1 MTELEKKLHVLM
13 KPGHSVK
20 LTEITEFQDN
30 WNNSTNLSCKH
41 AYNIEITHD
50 DDAYKF
56 VPSRTANKYYKDIEQ
71 LYKEEYP
78 NGEFYLTGFSECGG
92 DVVITV
98 MKRIR
103 KAVV

>member
-1 MTELEKKLHVLM
+1 MAFLKKLYALM
-13 KPGHSVK
+13 KPEHSVK
-20 LTEITEFQDN
+20 LTEITEYQDD
-30 WNNSTNLSCKH
+30 WNNRTNLGCKH
-41 AYNIEITHD
+41 AYNIKITHD

-56 VPSRTANKYYKDIEQ
+56 FPSRTADKYYKAIEQ

-92 DVVITV
+92 DMVITV

>member
-1 MTELEKKLHVLM
+1 MAFLKKLYALM
-13 KPGHSVK
+13 KPEHSVK
-20 LTEITEFQDN
+20 LTEITEYQDN

-41 AYNIEITHD
+41 VYNIKITHD
-50 DDAYKF
+50 DVYKF
-56 VPSRTANKYYKDIEQ
+56 FPSHIAEKYYKAIEQ

-78 NGEFYLTGFSECGG
+78 NDELYVNGFSECSGG
-92 DVVITV
+92 MVIMV